1 MFACS
6 ADATGGEHMCEAGRY
21 ATGGGQREA
30 GATGGKRCG
39 RRAGKQKHGSAGGN
53 RRCECADVRP
63 CWEMER
69 DASST
74 CRAASTASS
83 SSSSPSSSSSSSSPI
98 TDHRSPITLNPH
110 PNHLSGSVDS
120 LTESEMKNPN
130 GTSHTCGIG
139 GAVEGGSTCVSKSV
153 IRNLREHCLTTAL
166 ST

>member
-1 MFACS
+1 MCR
-6 ADATGGEHMCEAGRY
+6 CEALLGDGTRCKQY
-21 ATGGGQREA
+21 LSGGVD
-30 GATGGKRCG
+30 
-39 RRAGKQKHGSAGGN
+39 SL
-53 RRCECADVRP
+53 VLILI
-63 CWEMER
+63 
-69 DASST
+69 
-74 CRAASTASS
+74 
-83 SSSSPSSSSSSSSPI
+83 PI
-98 TDHRSPITLNPH
+98 LILILILTDHRSPITLNPH